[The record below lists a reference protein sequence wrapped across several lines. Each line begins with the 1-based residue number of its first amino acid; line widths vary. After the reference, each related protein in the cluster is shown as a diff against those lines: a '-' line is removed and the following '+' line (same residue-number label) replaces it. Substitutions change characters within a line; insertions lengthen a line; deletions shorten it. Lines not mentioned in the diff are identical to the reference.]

1 MPKGEA
7 MRANRR
13 QVMVAAA
20 AVGLTALAQPHAGAQ
35 TTVSPDDMVLGSP
48 RARVTL
54 IEYAS
59 AACPH
64 CAHFH
69 ETVFPQLKA
78 NYIDTGKVF
87 FIFRETL
94 TAPAAVALAGFQLA
108 RCNGADADQYFA
120 RIGEVF
126 ADQRQMFAT
135 GTMQGVLDTLDAVGA
150 HYGLSPEQV
159 MQCIEDPAGQERVQ
173 RFDQGST
180 QFNVTGTPTFILNGQ
195 KLEDPRVATY
205 DGMSQILDEALAT
218 HH

>member
-1 MPKGEA
+1 MSLIG
-7 MRANRR
+7 RR
-13 QVMVAAA
+13 TLILGASALAAA
-20 AVGLTALAQPHAGAQ
+20 TGLARADAQ
-35 TTVSPDDMVLGSP
+35 TSVTADDMVLGSP
-48 RARVTL
+48 HARVTL

-87 FIFRETL
+87 FVFRETL
-94 TAPAAVALAGFQLA
+94 TAPAVVALAGFQVA
-108 RCNGADADQYFA
+108 RCNGANADQYFA
-120 RIGEVF
+120 RIGEIF
-126 ADQRQMFAT
+126 ADQQQMFAT
-135 GTMQGVLDTLDAVGA
+135 RTMQGVLDTLDLVGS
-150 HYGLSPEQV
+150 HYGLSPDQV
-159 MQCIEDPAGQERVQ
+159 MQCIQDPAGQARIQ

-195 KLEDPRVATY
+195 KLEDPRWATY
-205 DGMSQILDEALAT
+205 DGMSQILDEALAA

>member
-1 MPKGEA
+1 
-7 MRANRR
+7 MRINRR
-13 QVMVAAA
+13 HMIVGVATLGA
-20 AVGLTALAQPHAGAQ
+20 TALAWPRAQAQ
-35 TTVSPDDMVLGSP
+35 TFVTPDDMVLGSP
-48 RARVTL
+48 NARLTL

-78 NYIDTGKVF
+78 NYIDTGRVF

-94 TAPAAVALAGFQLA
+94 TAPAAVALAGFQVA
-108 RCNGADADQYFA
+108 RCNGADAGEYFS
-120 RIGEVF
+120 RIGEIF
-126 ADQRQMFAT
+126 ADQQQMFAT
-135 GTMQGVLDTLDAVGA
+135 GTMQGVLDTLDMVGS
-150 HYGLSPEQV
+150 HHGLSSKQV
-159 MQCIEDPAGQERVQ
+159 MQCIEDRDGQARVQ

-195 KLEDPRVATY
+195 KLEDPRTATY
-205 DGMSQILDEALAT
+205 DGMSQILDQALAA